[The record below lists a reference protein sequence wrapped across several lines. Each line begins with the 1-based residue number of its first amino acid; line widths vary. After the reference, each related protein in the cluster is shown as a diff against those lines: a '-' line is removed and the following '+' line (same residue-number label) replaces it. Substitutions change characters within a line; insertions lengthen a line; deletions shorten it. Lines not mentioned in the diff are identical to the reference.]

1 MSIKI
6 VLEIIDIKIV
16 LEIIIIKNL
25 DKVLDKVKEKVR
37 TKRMKWFA
45 KQNIVIDI
53 TRSVDV
59 VKDERLHR
67 RCVSEVEIK

>member
-1 MSIKI
+1 MS
-6 VLEIIDIKIV
+6 IKIV

-37 TKRMKWFA
+37 TKRMQWFA

-59 VKDERLHR
+59 VKD
-67 RCVSEVEIK
+67 